1 MVNRAEGIFEVSVED
16 IYIYISWFV
25 NRASSSAAMSN

>member
-1 MVNRAEGIFEVSVED
+1 MVNRAEGIFEVNVED
-16 IYIYISWFV
+16 IYISWFV